1 MIPISLT
8 FNNLIFHPLLFITG
22 ACIVGIA
29 WQHSHAY
36 SLFVLLLLFILC
48 ALRVTELYKKSLLI
62 ALMLSAFCIGA
73 FRLWRVHTN
82 HMQWIEQIGTQPIDI
97 TATVTDS
104 IPVDHPL
111 YTQRLTLAIEQI
123 TTSSDVPIA
132 NQLLFFYTKHCPDIT
147 VADTITIR
155 NIRIKKPSSLSF
167 NNYLLKEGVAATVF
181 APYNNYTL
189 VHRPTYSYIRWLYN
203 LKNNTLRSLLGKMQA
218 QSYHLFASLFLGNK
232 PVPKKI
238 IENAREHF
246 NTWGVTHYLA
256 RSGLHMVIV
265 AMVWQ
270 ILLSFI
276 PFSYTVR
283 TMLLILLSIIYGLL
297 SWPSVSFNRA
307 LMSFVLYKMCNLLL
321 MPTHFLHVVTVVCL
335 AVLIHNP
342 MHLFF
347 LDFQLSFGLTF
358 ALALFAHM
366 RQKSPNY

>member
-29 WQHSHAY
+29 WQYNHAHS
-36 SLFVLLLLFILC
+36 LLVLLLLFILC

-62 ALMLSAFCIGA
+62 ALMLGAFCFGA
-73 FRLWRVHTN
+73 WRLSHIRSNHT
-82 HMQWIEQIGTQPIDI
+82 QWIEQTGTQPIDI

-104 IPVDHPL
+104 ISVDHPI
-111 YTQRLTLAIEQI
+111 YTQRLTLD
-123 TTSSDVPIA
+123 TG
-132 NQLLFFYTKHCPDIT
+132 NQTLFFYTKDCPDVTI
-147 VADTITIR
+147 ADTIAIR
-155 NIRIKKPSSLSF
+155 NIRIKKPSSPSF

-189 VHRPTYSYIRWLYN
+189 VYRPTYSYIRWLYN
-203 LKNNTLRSLLGKMQA
+203 LKNNTLQSLLGKMQA

-232 PVPKKI
+232 PVPKKVI
-238 IENAREHF
+238 DNAREHF

-256 RSGLHMVIV
+256 RSGLHMIIV

-270 ILLSFI
+270 ILLSI
-276 PFSYTVR
+276 MPLSYTAR
-283 TMLLILLSIIYGLL
+283 TMLLILLSIMYGLL

-307 LMSFVLYKMCNLLL
+307 LMSFVLYKLCNLLL